1 MPDIIRRIYERAAL
15 CRAFEEEVARR
26 AEAGEFK
33 FPVYLSLGQEYAPAT
48 VSVWL
53 DDHGITDRQV
63 FVQHRAHSQ
72 YICMGG
78 DLRELVLELRGDP
91 RGCSGGMGGTNC
103 LQSKAAGIYGH
114 DALLGTQVPIAV
126 GAAYGNRKPTICF
139 LGDAAAEEDYAL
151 AAFGWAA
158 TQKLPI
164 LFVVEDNN
172 LSILTEK
179 KVRRSWDVV
188 DVARGFGLTA
198 VDRSDDPE
206 DLIDALDCVY
216 VGGWPDLRPA
226 LINVRTT
233 RMRWHAGPGVD
244 DPQAFDRHAEVGRAL
259 GNWDLQ
265 ASITANAI
273 AKVRTA
279 WK

>member
-1 MPDIIRRIYERAAL
+1 MPSLIKTVYERAAL

-33 FPVYLSLGQEYAPAT
+33 FPVYLSIGQEYAPAT
-48 VSVWL
+48 VATWL

-72 YICMGG
+72 YICFGG

-103 LQSKAAGIYGH
+103 LQSKKAGIYGH

-179 KVRRSWDVV
+179 KVRRSWDI
-188 DVARGFGLTA
+188 DAVARAFGLMCHQLP
-198 VDRSDDPE
+198 DEPIELYSYIPDPY
-206 DLIDALDCVY
+206 I
-216 VGGWPDLRPA
+216 WPA

-244 DPQAFDRHAEVGRAL
+244 DPDAFDRHAEVGRAL

-265 ASITANAI
+265 ASIAANAI

-279 WK
+279 WVC

>member
-1 MPDIIRRIYERAAL
+1 VRSIKDIYERAAL

-103 LQSKAAGIYGH
+103 LQSKKAGIYGH

-158 TQKLPI
+158 TQRLPI
-164 LFVVEDNN
+164 LFVVENN
-172 LSILTEK
+172 GLSILTPIA
-179 KVRRSWDVV
+179 VRRSWGVV
-188 DVARGFGLTA
+188 EVAKGFGLTA
-198 VDRSDDPE
+198 LSVTDAPTELYAKIPDISD
-206 DLIDALDCVY
+206 
-216 VGGWPDLRPA
+216 WPA
-226 LINVRTT
+226 LIDVQTIRL
-233 RMRWHAGPGVD
+233 RWHSGPGVD
-244 DPQAFDRHAEVGRAL
+244 NLDGFDRHQYVAKEVPSAKEIQKRADKQVRETWIAAEL
-259 GNWDLQ
+259 Y
-265 ASITANAI
+265 TA
-273 AKVRTA
+273 
-279 WK
+279 

>member
-1 MPDIIRRIYERAAL
+1 MNPNHRIIERIYERAAL
-15 CRAFEEEVARR
+15 CRAFENEVARR
-26 AEAGEFK
+26 TEAGEFK

-48 VSVWL
+48 VATWL
-53 DDHGITDRQV
+53 EDQGITDRQV

-72 YICMGG
+72 YISFGG
-78 DLRELVLELRGDP
+78 DLRELVLELRGDQ

-103 LQSKAAGIYGH
+103 LQSKSANIYGH

-126 GAAYGNRKPTICF
+126 GAAYGNRKQTICF

-158 TQKLPI
+158 TQKLPV
-164 LFVVEDNN
+164 LFIVEDNG
-172 LSILTEK
+172 LSILTKTEI
-179 KVRRSWDVV
+179 RRSWSIE
-188 DVARGFGLTA
+188 DVAGGFGL
-198 VDRSDDPE
+198 RSFGTTDDPE
-206 DLIDALDCVY
+206 DLYCNIPHMDY
-216 VGGWPDLRPA
+216 WPA

-244 DPQAFDRHAEVGRAL
+244 DPEAFDRHREVGRAL

-265 ASITANAI
+265 ASITADAI

-279 WK
+279 WQP

>member
-1 MPDIIRRIYERAAL
+1 MNSDQLRRIYERAAL
-15 CRAFEEEVARR
+15 CRAFEEEVALR
-26 AEAGEFK
+26 AEAKEFQ

-48 VSVWL
+48 VATWL

-72 YICMGG
+72 YICFGG

-91 RGCSGGMGGTNC
+91 LGCSGGMGGTNC

-126 GAAYGNRKPTICF
+126 GAAYGNRKPTVCF

-158 TQKLPI
+158 TQQLPI
-164 LFVVEDNN
+164 LFIVEDNN

-179 KVRRSWDVV
+179 KVRRSWDIVS
-188 DVARGFGLTA
+188 VACAFGLNG
-198 VDRSDDPE
+198 VQSSDDPVE
-206 DLIDALDCVY
+206 LYELLDR
-216 VGGWPDLRPA
+216 GGAFAPG

-244 DPQAFDRHAEVGRAL
+244 DPNAFDRHAEIRRRFPWNTAAWAHDVDINSAVQVG
-259 GNWDLQ
+259 
-265 ASITANAI
+265 
-273 AKVRTA
+273 TA
-279 WK
+279 WT

>member
-1 MPDIIRRIYERAAL
+1 MPDIIERIYERAAL
-15 CRAFEEEVARR
+15 CRAFEEEVALR
-26 AEAGEFK
+26 AEAKEFQ

-48 VSVWL
+48 VATWL

-72 YICMGG
+72 YICFGG

-126 GAAYGNRKPTICF
+126 GACYGNRKPTICF

-158 TQKLPI
+158 TKRLPI
-164 LFVVEDNN
+164 LFIVEDNG

-179 KVRRSWDVV
+179 KVRRSWNV
-188 DVARGFGLTA
+188 DAVARAFGLNA
-198 VDRSDDPE
+198 VECSDDPQKM
-206 DLIDALDCVY
+206 IDGPLKLP
-216 VGGWPDLRPA
+216 WPA
-226 LINVRTT
+226 LLNVRTT
-233 RMRWHAGPGVD
+233 RMRWHAGPGID
-244 DPQAFDRHAEVGRAL
+244 DPQAFDRHREVGRAL
-259 GNWDLQ
+259 GNLDLQ
-265 ASITANAI
+265 VSITANAI

-279 WK
+279 WMT